1 MASNRKRPLEFRKE
15 DVEYITQRWA
25 ASGSCSLVGVG
36 SAGKSNLLQHIVN
49 PEVQAHYMGEQARSF
64 KTIVLDANMLGPLPS
79 PASLDAEQIRCWAG
93 YELMMHRLY
102 LAFYPFEVLGAT
114 DAQRFYDTYQAL
126 QDGTNPLFAYMA
138 LRYLELGLEFFLRK
152 GIKIAFLFDEFEET
166 LRQMP
171 VKFFQTLRGIRD
183 GHKEQIVYV
192 TLTRSPLQT
201 IVERL
206 NIPLLEIEPFIELF
220 TDNVHYVGPY
230 NETDGR
236 QMVED
241 LTRRRQRPYSE
252 PVPSLLM
259 QATGRYAGLMRA
271 GFHALEEFTT
281 VNLAE
286 QTVDSMAALLA
297 TKPAVR
303 TECHTIWTG
312 LNRSEQYVL
321 KAVARLTPYNVSPET
336 EHAVSMLVQKRLL
349 KLNKSQKALEIE
361 PPVFRVYVAT
371 NPEPSQ

>member
-15 DVEYITQRWA
+15 DVDYITRRWTESA
-25 ASGSCSLVGVG
+25 SCSVVGIG
-36 SAGKSNLLQHIVN
+36 SAGKSNLLQHIVS
-49 PEVQAHYMGEQARSF
+49 PDVQGHYLGEDASRLM
-64 KTIVLDANMLGPLPS
+64 TIVLDANMLGPLPS
-79 PASLDAEQIRCWAG
+79 PAALDAEQIRCWAG

-102 LAFYPFEVLGAT
+102 LAFYPFEVLGQT
-114 DAQRFYDTYQAL
+114 DAQRFYDTYLAL
-126 QDGTNPLFAYMA
+126 QDGTNPLFAYMG

-152 GIKIAFLFDEFEET
+152 GIKVVFLFDEFEET

-183 GHKEQIVYV
+183 GNKNQIVYM

-206 NIPLLEIEPFIELF
+206 NIPMLEIEPFIELF
-220 TDNVHYVGPY
+220 TDNVHYLGPY

-241 LTRRRQRPYSE
+241 LSRRRQRNYAE
-252 PVPSLLM
+252 PIPSILM
-259 QATGRYAGLMRA
+259 QATGRYAGLLRA
-271 GFHALEEFTT
+271 GFHALEELTNI
-281 VNLAE
+281 NLAE
-286 QTVDSMAALLA
+286 QTVDGMATLLA
-297 TKPAVR
+297 AKPSIRA
-303 TECHTIWTG
+303 ECRTIWTG

-336 EHAVSMLVQKRLL
+336 EHAVAMLIQKRLL
-349 KLNKSQKALEIE
+349 KLAKSQQALEIE
-361 PPVFRVYVAT
+361 PPVFRVYVAS
-371 NPEPSQ
+371 NPDPS

>member
-1 MASNRKRPLEFRKE
+1 MVSNRKRPLEFRKE
-15 DVEYITQRWA
+15 DVEYITQRWM
-25 ASGSCSLVGVG
+25 ASGSCSLVGIG
-36 SAGKSNLLQHIVN
+36 SAGKSNLLQHIVD
-49 PEVQAHYMGEQARSF
+49 PEVQAHYMGAQARSF

-79 PASLDAEQIRCWAG
+79 PAALDAEQIRCWAG

-102 LAFYPFEVLGAT
+102 LTFYPFEVLGSS

-126 QDGTNPLFAYMA
+126 QDGTNPLFAYMG

-152 GIKIAFLFDEFEET
+152 AIKIAFLFDEFEET
-166 LRQMP
+166 LKQMP

-183 GHKEQIVYV
+183 GHKDQIVYV
-192 TLTRSPLQT
+192 TFTRSPLQT
-201 IVERL
+201 VVERL

-220 TDNVHYVGPY
+220 TDNVHYLGPY

-236 QMVED
+236 QMVAD
-241 LTRRRQRPYSE
+241 LTKRRQRAYAE
-252 PVPSLLM
+252 PIPTVLM
-259 QATGRYAGLMRA
+259 QATGRYAGLLRA

-286 QTVDSMAALLA
+286 QTVDGMAALLA
-297 TKPAVR
+297 TKAAVR

-336 EHAVSMLVQKRLL
+336 EHAVSMLIQKRLL
-349 KLNKSQKALEIE
+349 RLNKAQKALEIE

-371 NPEPSQ
+371 NPEPS